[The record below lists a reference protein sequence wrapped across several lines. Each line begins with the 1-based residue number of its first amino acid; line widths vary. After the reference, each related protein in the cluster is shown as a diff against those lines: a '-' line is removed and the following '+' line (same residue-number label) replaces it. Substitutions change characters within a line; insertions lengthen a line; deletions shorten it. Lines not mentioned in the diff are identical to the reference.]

1 MKVSMVNDEYNNYEY
16 RSRRELHASAAGSSG
31 HSIESWIQK

>member
-16 RSRRELHASAAGSSG
+16 RSKRVLHASVAGSSR
-31 HSIESWIQK
+31 HSIESRIQK